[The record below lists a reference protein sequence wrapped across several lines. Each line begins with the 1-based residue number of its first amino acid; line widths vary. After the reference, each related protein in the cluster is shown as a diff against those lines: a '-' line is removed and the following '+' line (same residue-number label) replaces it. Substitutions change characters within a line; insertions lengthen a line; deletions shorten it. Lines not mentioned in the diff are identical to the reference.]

1 MSRFARVRVDIITQQ
16 GEAGLQRLERAS
28 EEAAQSMRQLDQ
40 QVEQVEASQKKL
52 NMTAGQ
58 TANALRRTG
67 RSSRSMG
74 RMLGQAG
81 QASGALSGT
90 MTTLVPQLGGAAMI
104 LGEASSAAEM
114 FAGAGASVLRV
125 LGPVAI
131 AVVAAGAAYAYFNKQ
146 LKEAEERQ
154 DRMAEKAENAS
165 ARAGVRTDFAQD
177 LADREAI
184 LSGDADADD
193 VALLR
198 RFEEIRDEQFGDEIA
213 DAQANLARLREEGLE
228 YSDSY
233 KRAEEQLSGLQD
245 KAFELAETE
254 QRITKEEQ
262 RQAEIMQEQINL
274 ENQRAQAAARRFAAE
289 EKERAAA
296 EAYSARVALSRL
308 SNDPTALGT
317 VGIGI
322 DLSDPTPNRDRDRA
336 DLRSRLQANR
346 RRLDER
352 IGAGALNVAGA
363 DELAT
368 EQQTGRGAAIAGAAA
383 SFASGDALG
392 MLGMIG
398 GPGGAIA
405 SSAVAGLSALGEQGA
420 EGVVEAIKEQT
431 RSLVAGIGELPDL
444 ISEIPELLAEMLP
457 ELIGAIVELPTLIV
471 IGVVEALASLGQ
483 MIVEGLRDA
492 LRGGDETRSGAA
504 LRLATQNDSRG
515 DRAGVAAALFV
526 ATADRNHNGLTVSDQ
541 EVGSILQVGEVVTAR
556 GDMMPQSAA
565 VHGARGRT
573 SGGAGATQV
582 VYNGPVLSDPLSSWH
597 DGMDSR
603 FGANGW
609 DRKPNYTGGGL

>member
-1 MSRFARVRVDIITQQ
+1 MSRFARVRVEIITQQ

-28 EEAAQSMRQLDQ
+28 KDAAQGMQQLDQ
-40 QVEQVEASQKKL
+40 QVEQVEQSQKKL

-67 RSSRSMG
+67 RSSRSMS
-74 RMLGQAG
+74 RLLGQAG
-81 QASGALSGT
+81 QASGSLSGT
-90 MTTLVPQLGGAAMI
+90 MTTLVPQLGGAAMV
-104 LGEASSAAEM
+104 LGEVASSAEM

-125 LGPVAI
+125 LGPI
-131 AVVAAGAAYAYFNKQ
+131 AAAAVAAGAAYAYFNGQ

-154 DRMAEKAENAS
+154 RKAAEGASKMVEMTRKLRDAELQAALARDEITQEEFNAQITAQNAQQFFA
-165 ARAGVRTDFAQD
+165 ARVQGLRDER
-177 LADREAI
+177 REI
-184 LSGDADADD
+184 EQQI
-193 VALLR
+193 VALKELNAEVEAGGTG
-198 RFEEIRDEQFGDEIA
+198 FSLLETLPAVALVEGILGE
-213 DAQANLARLREEGLE
+213 NLIGTDTSELSTLEARLAGL
-228 YSDSY
+228 D
-233 KRAEEQLSGLQD
+233 KQLED
-245 KAFELAETE
+245 T
-254 QRITKEEQ
+254 
-262 RQAEIMQEQINL
+262 
-274 ENQRAQAAARRFAAE
+274 AAAQSDYQQSLLDIANGAPAAAGGVDTVTDALKEQTSAAE
-289 EKERAAA
+289 EAF
-296 EAYSARVALSRL
+296 SARVALSRL
-308 SNDPTALGT
+308 DNDPTALGV

-346 RRLDER
+346 AILDER
-352 IGAGALNVAGA
+352 IGAGA
-363 DELAT
+363 DELAP

-398 GPGGAIA
+398 GPAGAIA
-405 SSAVAGLSALGEQGA
+405 SSAVAGLSALGDQGA

-471 IGVVEALASLGQ
+471 IGIVEALASLGQ

-504 LRLATQNDSRG
+504 LRLATSQTDSID
-515 DRAGVAAALFV
+515 DRTGVAAALFM

-565 VHGARGRT
+565 VHGARAAAAAAAVHRSFTTGRCCLT
-573 SGGAGATQV
+573 
-582 VYNGPVLSDPLSSWH
+582 P
-597 DGMDSR
+597 
-603 FGANGW
+603 
-609 DRKPNYTGGGL
+609 